1 VVVLLPALQVRT
13 ATGHAYSQEIHALRD
28 RQGKPSAD
36 QVHQRQIAFAPHIA
50 ENELAIVC
58 RWRDGLAR
66 PLGRPFSSSFLFHAT
81 SVPVA
86 PAPLGHVGVRRL
98 ACWR

>member
-1 VVVLLPALQVRT
+1 VVVLLLALQVRT
-13 ATGHAYSQEIHALRD
+13 ATGHAYSQEIHALRH
-28 RQGKPSAD
+28 RRGKPSAD

-50 ENELAIVC
+50 ENELAILC

-66 PLGRPFSSSFLFHAT
+66 PLGRPFSWFFLFHAA

-86 PAPLGHVGVRRL
+86 PAPLGRVGVRRL